1 MKKLKENSVLFSF
14 GGLTYGIIE
23 ILWRRYTHWSMIITG
38 GVCFLLLFRI
48 FNKAQRLTL
57 LKKCLIGSAVIT
69 SIEFVVGVV
78 VNIILKM
85 DVWDYSSMPFNL
97 WGQVCPLYSLLWGI
111 LTIPISYL
119 CGKMKKVVKKI

>member
-14 GGLTYGIIE
+14 GGLTYGTIE

>member
-1 MKKLKENSVLFSF
+1 MKKLKENSVLLSF

>member
-57 LKKCLIGSAVIT
+57 RKKCLIGSAVIT

>member
-97 WGQVCPLYSLLWGI
+97 WGQVCPLYSPLWGI